1 MEGIFLGQAVDG
13 VFSINKTTLTF
24 NHECDIHEL
33 HPVIRYSDCDYM
45 LVKADDVI
53 KTNDELLKLR
63 DEVKRLTDECNEWKV
78 RYSTVNN
85 KLFQKGLA
93 YGTLEGAY
101 KNEKIAGEMLLKDR
115 DALKE
120 QVEKLEEELMEIK
133 TTHTLREAYITGVEK
148 GCASL
153 KEDRD
158 LWKRRWNSVVTDIV
172 KSLEANG
179 IEFTLKE
186 IHGDGNWDVV
196 IDIPELNEAEAKVSE
211 LENKLKAAKSNETFW
226 RGRKEE
232 EENQHHYWLH
242 TFDRAVKQAAD
253 KGIYIDVR
261 GTDEDC
267 NAGVVVVDN
276 VKAKDLEK
284 AFNGVRSE
292 RDSLD
297 IQNGSLKEVIY
308 RLKNGAKRLE
318 KDNDTKAKAVVE
330 ATDRGDYWKR
340 KYDDL
345 AEYWDN
351 TRKDLVATGEK
362 VGVKIEF
369 KGDKSDNNVGHF
381 DITNEKTIELMV
393 KVSDTK
399 HEYNKRWQAML
410 DALKDKGVEVIY
422 MGEQD
427 GKPCVDVKIPEIDI
441 LKKELEALK
450 SRTLDNVEIR
460 LSCGDIVWTYCDG
473 FVHVSSGISGVISA
487 DEINTRH
494 INCLCK
500 NYFDAESI
508 SHGTVPKCKTCGH
521 FIHNPSRSADV
532 WCHKP
537 VSKEGPGTIRRLST
551 EEAEGPACVDF
562 KARKE

>member
-1 MEGIFLGQAVDG
+1 MEGIFMGQVTDG
-13 VFSINKTTLTF
+13 VFSINKTVLTF

-53 KTNDELLKLR
+53 TTNDEILKLR

-276 VKAKDLEK
+276 MKAEELEFQVVQMEDANQK
-284 AFNGVRSE
+284 LRQRISAADE
-292 RDSLD
+292 EIETLD
-297 IQNGSLKEVIY
+297 K
-308 RLKNGAKRLE
+308 K
-318 KDNDTKAKAVVE
+318 
-330 ATDRGDYWKR
+330 
-340 KYDDL
+340 
-345 AEYWDN
+345 
-351 TRKDLVATGEK
+351 
-362 VGVKIEF
+362 
-369 KGDKSDNNVGHF
+369 
-381 DITNEKTIELMV
+381 
-393 KVSDTK
+393 
-399 HEYNKRWQAML
+399 WQAML
-410 DALKDKGVEVIY
+410 NALKAKGVEVIY
-422 MGEQD
+422 MGEED
-427 GKPCVDVKIPEIDI
+427 EKPCVDVKIPEIDI

-487 DEINTRH
+487 DEIST
-494 INCLCK
+494 
-500 NYFDAESI
+500 
-508 SHGTVPKCKTCGH
+508 GTVPKCNSCAHYVGG
-521 FIHNPSRSADV
+521 SRSADV

-537 VSKEGPGTIRRLST
+537 VSKKGPGTVRRLSA
-551 EEAEGPACVDF
+551 EEAEGPACADF